1 MADDAKSS
9 KVKVVWM
16 VSDTARQIGDKESVD
31 REVADRLIANNQ
43 AREV

>member
-1 MADDAKSS
+1 MSDAQKPS
-9 KVKVVWM
+9 KVKVVLI
-16 VSDTARQIGDKESVD
+16 VPTQGAARGDKETVD